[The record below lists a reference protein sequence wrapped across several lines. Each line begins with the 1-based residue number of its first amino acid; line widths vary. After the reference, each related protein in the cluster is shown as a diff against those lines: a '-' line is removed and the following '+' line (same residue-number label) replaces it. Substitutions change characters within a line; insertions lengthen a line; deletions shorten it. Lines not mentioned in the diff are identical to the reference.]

1 MASRANREEISR
13 VFARIRTGV
22 LAIVCA
28 TIGGVGLFL
37 MTAWLLL
44 KGGPHVG
51 QHLQLLSH
59 YFIGYSVTWWGSVVG
74 LFYGALVGGAVGWAV
89 STLYNKVIWLRQR

>member
-1 MASRANREEISR
+1 MASRANQEEISR
-13 VFARIRTGV
+13 VVARIGTGV
-22 LAIVCA
+22 LAFVGA
-28 TIGGVGLFL
+28 MIGGVGLFL

-51 QHLQLLSH
+51 EHLQLLSN

-74 LFYGALVGGAVGWAV
+74 LFYGAVVGGIIGWSV
-89 STLYNKVIWLRQR
+89 STIYNKVIWLRQR